1 MRDLILDAKAQE
13 APQRFIASIDQ
24 SEILK
29 LASSYHDN
37 EPCQVFQPVK
47 HGSFNVCFFVQFATP
62 SSDGVPDRWVV
73 RLPIPE
79 EVPWID
85 EKMDVEIATMKY
97 VAANTTIPV
106 PRIRAHSSAKNSPIK
121 MAFIIM
127 DYIKG
132 KNLRELGFPKDL
144 DVWYSGTTQPTK
156 AREKMYQ
163 NLAQVYIQLRQL
175 EFPEIGALGL
185 PKEDHD
191 QSIRV
196 RHRPLCI
203 EILLQQREDLA
214 PASRFPEHKTF
225 KTSKEYVDAL
235 LWLGENLLDKGT
247 NSMLDIRGE
256 RGLYASHDFRRFVME
271 SWLDAA
277 QDCGPFVLVHGDLAI
292 QNLLWD
298 DDLNLVA
305 VLDWE
310 WSSVMPLQFFVPPP
324 WLDGSSIDFLCHGQ
338 ILYNSEASKLCEIVR
353 DEEKSLGLAC
363 STLLSDEWDRRKG
376 WCHTLVVC
384 ALLRPEYVFDAYWF
398 FISYTLV
405 GFLPRTPQQTK
416 KYVEITSRQI
426 ALFMEN
432 DDRKAFLSRK
442 QEEQKVYLKE
452 EEDYFGPL
460 DDCQDIG
467 N

>member
-73 RLPIPE
+73 RLPIRE

-163 NLAQVYIQLRQL
+163 NLAQLYIQLRQL

-185 PKEDHD
+185 PK
-191 QSIRV
+191 RTMT
-196 RHRPLCI
+196 R
-203 EILLQQREDLA
+203 
-214 PASRFPEHKTF
+214 ASGFPEHKAF

-235 LWLGENLLDKGT
+235 LWLGDNLLDKGT

-277 QDCGPFVLVHGDLAI
+277 QDCGPFVLVHGDLGI

-324 WLDGSSIDFLCHGQ
+324 WLDGNSIDFLCHGQ
-338 ILYNSEASKLCEIVR
+338 ILYNCEVSKLCEIVR
-353 DEEKSLGLAC
+353 DQEKSLGFGC
-363 STLLSDEWDRRKG
+363 STLLSDEWDRRKD

-384 ALLRPEYVFDAYWF
+384 ALLRPEYVFDAYWS

-405 GFLPRTPQQTK
+405 GFLPYTPQQTK